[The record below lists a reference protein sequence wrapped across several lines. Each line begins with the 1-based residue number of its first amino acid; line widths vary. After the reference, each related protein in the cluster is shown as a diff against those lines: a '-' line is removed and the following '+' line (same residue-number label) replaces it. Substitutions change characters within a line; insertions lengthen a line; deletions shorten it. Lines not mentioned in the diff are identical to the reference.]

1 MGTEEK
7 GTADAGD
14 LVAKAMAG
22 TAKVPL
28 AVEGNPSQVA
38 ADMAAAAAHGKPLPT
53 PAPPDAPTSP
63 GPAGPPVASGAY
75 TSASAPPPFIPEGG
89 TMRAPAQGE
98 AEGLLA
104 DIASWFHA
112 VSTEDRPGWA
122 RDEEWRRDVGRVGY
136 TLSRFAKVVVGDGE
150 RLHQWA
156 RERLGVEWVA
166 RRFEVTTPRKKLTW
180 QAAREHAR
188 LLREDYDGREG
199 LKPKF
204 LMDVIKALEE
214 HADAVQGV
222 R

>member
-7 GTADAGD
+7 GTTATTTDAGD

-22 TAKVPL
+22 KAKVPL

-38 ADMAAAAAHGKPLPT
+38 ADMAAAAAHGKPLPA
-53 PAPPDAPTSP
+53 PAPPAAPDAPTGPTASP
-63 GPAGPPVASGAY
+63 VV
-75 TSASAPPPFIPEGG
+75 PEGG

-166 RRFEVTTPRKKLTW
+166 RRFEVTAPRKKLTW

-188 LLREDYDGREG
+188 RLREDYDGREG

-204 LMDVIKALEE
+204 LMDAIKALEE